1 MTPGGCRDGHPQQSV
16 QNEAYCRLIFVLISG
31 IVCGGVESGL
41 GLDLS
46 RHAAAG
52 LAGAGVPML
61 LRENCK
67 FSIKISAG
75 L

>member
-1 MTPGGCRDGHPQQSV
+1 MCV
-16 QNEAYCRLIFVLISG
+16 
-31 IVCGGVESGL
+31 GVEPGL
-41 GLDLS
+41 GQD
-46 RHAAAG
+46 RGWQAAG

-67 FSIKISAG
+67 FSIKISAA